1 MEIVSLLKNDGKVA
15 RVQLDDGSIIDNVVI
30 LYPYGLFANI
40 IIDDNS
46 LGLLFCQNTRDYCY
60 VIPYNIA
67 KQPVLTSGSVA
78 IGDFENNKLIKIVN
92 GNVVINTNVIIE
104 GTFSAN
110 GAVNLGNNLVI
121 SGTLTTAGTVDLQ
134 GATTI
139 QGKVFATHTHSGV
152 QTGSSITGGVV

>member
-1 MEIVSLLKNDGKVA
+1 MEIVSLLKNNGKVA

-40 IIDDNS
+40 KIDDNS

-67 KQPVLTSGSVA
+67 KQPTLTSGSVA
-78 IGDFENNKLIKIVN
+78 IGDFENDKIIKIVN

-104 GTFSAN
+104 GSLSAN

-121 SGTLTTAGTVDLQ
+121 AGTLTTVGTVNLQ
-134 GATTI
+134 GTTTI
-139 QGKVFATHTHSGV
+139 QGKVFTTHTHSGV
-152 QTGSSITGGVV
+152 QSGSSITGGVV

>member
-1 MEIVSLLKNDGKVA
+1 MEIVSLLKNDGKLA

-40 IIDDNS
+40 IIDNNS

-92 GNVVINTNVIIE
+92 GDVVINTNVIIE
-104 GTFSAN
+104 GTFSVN
-110 GAVNLGNNLVI
+110 GAVNLGNNL
-121 SGTLTTAGTVDLQ
+121 TTAGTANLQ
-134 GATTI
+134 GTTTI
-139 QGKVFATHTHSGV
+139 QGKVFTTHTHSGV
-152 QTGSSITGGVV
+152 QTGSSTTGGVV

>member
-1 MEIVSLLKNDGKVA
+1 MEIVSLLKNDGKLA

-40 IIDDNS
+40 IIDNNS

-92 GNVVINTNVIIE
+92 GDVVINTNVIIE
-104 GTFSAN
+104 GTFSVN
-110 GAVNLGNNLVI
+110 GAVNLGNNL
-121 SGTLTTAGTVDLQ
+121 TTAGTANLQ
-134 GATTI
+134 GTTTI
-139 QGKVFATHTHSGV
+139 QGKVFTTHTHSGV

>member
-1 MEIVSLLKNDGKVA
+1 MEIVSLLKNDGKLA

-40 IIDDNS
+40 IIDNNS

-92 GNVVINTNVIIE
+92 GDVVINTNVIIE
-104 GTFSAN
+104 GTFSVN
-110 GAVNLGNNLVI
+110 GAVNLGNNL
-121 SGTLTTAGTVDLQ
+121 TTAGTANLQ
-134 GATTI
+134 GTTTI
-139 QGKVFATHTHSGV
+139 QGKVFTTHTHSGV
-152 QTGSSITGGVV
+152 QSGSSITGGVV

>member
-78 IGDFENNKLIKIVN
+78 IGDFVNNKLIKIIN

-104 GTFSAN
+104 GTFSAD

-121 SGTLTTAGTVDLQ
+121 SGTLTTVGTVDLQ
-134 GATTI
+134 GTTTI
-139 QGKVFATHTHSGV
+139 QGKVFTTHTHSGV

>member
-104 GTFSAN
+104 GTFSAD

>member
-1 MEIVSLLKNDGKVA
+1 MEIVSLIKNDGKVA

-46 LGLLFCQNTRDYCY
+46 LGLLFCQNTRDYSY

-92 GNVVINTNVIIE
+92 GNVVINTNVMIE
-104 GTFSAN
+104 GTLSVD
-110 GAVNLGNNLVI
+110 GAVNLGNNLMI

-134 GATTI
+134 GTTTI
-139 QGKVFATHTHSGV
+139 QGKVFTTHIHSGV
-152 QTGSSITGGVV
+152 QSGSSITGGVV

>member
-92 GNVVINTNVIIE
+92 GDVVINTNVIIE
-104 GTFSAN
+104 GTFSVN
-110 GAVNLGNNLVI
+110 GAVNLGNNL
-121 SGTLTTAGTVDLQ
+121 TTAGTANLQ
-134 GATTI
+134 GTTTI
-139 QGKVFATHTHSGV
+139 QGKVFTTHTHSGV
-152 QTGSSITGGVV
+152 QTGSSTTGGVV

>member
-92 GNVVINTNVIIE
+92 GDVVINTNVIIE
-104 GTFSAN
+104 GTFSVN
-110 GAVNLGNNLVI
+110 GAVNLGNNL
-121 SGTLTTAGTVDLQ
+121 TTAGTANLQ
-134 GATTI
+134 GTTTI
-139 QGKVFATHTHSGV
+139 QGKVFTTHTHSGV